1 MNTKPTPS
9 VSAVVAAYQAEEFIA
24 DAVNSI
30 LAQTRPP
37 DEVIV
42 VDDGSTDGTA
52 AELARFGDRIR
63 VVRRAN
69 GGCPAAFNTAFR
81 KARGDFVA
89 MCGADD
95 MWEPHKLEWQL
106 EAIEAHPEVDVLFGD
121 MVVFGDRDGLY
132 NRPPGTGVLDSEEFK
147 EALFRE
153 NMVGAPSIVIRRS
166 LFERLGPFI
175 ENFGADDYEYWM
187 RCLRDGARFYFDPR
201 PLVRYRKHE
210 GSLTNRL
217 CWILECACE
226 ARRAY
231 ADDLQNPSLVTDQM
245 SGDLFKIAHL
255 RLGDGRRREARAA
268 FRHCLRYASGAHT
281 WRSAKSFAWMVLL
294 SLPPELGAAG
304 GQAARGLHRIA
315 GTAPA

>member
-1 MNTKPTPS
+1 MTTKPT
-9 VSAVVAAYQAEEFIA
+9 VSAVVATYQAEQFIA

-69 GGCPAAFNTAFR
+69 GGCPAAFNTAFGE
-81 KARGDFVA
+81 ARGDFVA

-106 EAIEAHPEVDVLFGD
+106 EAIETHPEVDVLFGD
-121 MVVFGDRDGLY
+121 MVVFGDREGLY
-132 NRPPGTGVLDSEEFK
+132 NRPPGIGVLDSAEFW
-147 EALFRE
+147 EALFRD

-166 LFERLGPFI
+166 LFNCLGPFI

-187 RCLRDGARFYFDPR
+187 RCLRAGARFYFDPR

-226 ARRAY
+226 VRRAY
-231 ADDLQNPSLVTDQM
+231 RDDLQNPALVNDQL
-245 SGDLFKIAHL
+245 SSDLFKIGHL
-255 RLGDGRRREARAA
+255 RLKDGKRREARAA
-268 FRHCLRYASGAHT
+268 FRHSLRYASGADT
-281 WRSAKSFAWMVLL
+281 WTSVKSLAWMALL
-294 SLPPELGAAG
+294 SLPSRLGEAG

-315 GTAPA
+315 GSAPA